1 MEERDI
7 QIGQLI
13 EDAGTKGHNG
23 QPEKNTREDRKK
35 TSLLKDIQEGKAQAE
50 AAAPAFSKK
59 DKMKQIQTAL

>member
-7 QIGQLI
+7 QIGQLM
-13 EDAGTKGHNG
+13 ENAGTKGRNG
-23 QPEKNTREDRKK
+23 QPEKNTRGDRKK
-35 TSLLKDIQEGKAQAE
+35 ASLLKDIQEGKAPAE